1 MGGGGGRTPLHFLFL
16 ALFLLSLLTAS
27 IASCNCLSA
36 SLAVSMKPNR
46 VLPNEFGPAEVIVSL
61 PTFLILIRAS
71 AGISSSSSESESWL
85 NAAATDPGLFDLSD
99 MELPEPPPS
108 LIANGLV
115 DFLKENADDD
125 CGFGEFFVQGGVFE
139 EA

>member
-1 MGGGGGRTPLHFLFL
+1 
-16 ALFLLSLLTAS
+16 
-27 IASCNCLSA
+27 
-36 SLAVSMKPNR
+36 MKPNR

-85 NAAATDPGLFDLSD
+85 NAAATDPGLFDLTD
-99 MELPEPPPS
+99 MELPEPPPI